1 MKIVVTNPSGLT
13 DNQIQELKQ
22 LGEVAVYNDTN
33 NDNYAERVKDAEIA
47 VLDCFLTPVTSELL
61 AKTPD
66 LKFFSINSTG
76 FDKVDVE
83 ATKNAGVIASNVPHF
98 STNSVA
104 EMAIGLMFAANR
116 KIALG
121 DKEFRNGLIAVD
133 PGTPEQTRYSG
144 FDLIGKTLG
153 VVGLGDIGSRIA
165 EIGNGIGMSVIAYN
179 RTEKDLPN
187 VKQVSLQELFEKA
200 DVVVLAL
207 ALNDQTKGII
217 TKELIENMKKSA
229 IFVSIAGLGLIDQ
242 DALKNVLNNDLI
254 AGTGIDTASQDWAEV
269 KNAVLTPHNGY
280 NTRESDENMGRIITE
295 NIKAYIDGKP
305 INRIDS

>member
-1 MKIVVTNPSGLT
+1 MKIVITNPSGLT
-13 DNQIQELKQ
+13 ENQVQELKQ
-22 LGEVAVYNDTN
+22 LGEVDVYKDTN
-33 NDNYAERVKDAEIA
+33 NDNYAERVASAEIA
-47 VLDCFLTPVTSELL
+47 VLDCFLTPITSELL

-76 FDKVDVE
+76 FDKVDVV
-83 ATKNAGVIASNVPHF
+83 ATKNAGVVASNVPHF

-133 PGTPEQTRYSG
+133 PGTPEQARFSG
-144 FDLIGKTLG
+144 FDLTGKTIG
-153 VVGLGDIGSRIA
+153 VIGLGDIGSRIA

-179 RTEKDLPN
+179 RTDKNLPN
-187 VKQVSLQELFEKA
+187 VKQVSLTELFESS

-217 TKELIENMKKSA
+217 TKELIESMKKSA
-229 IFVSIAGLGLIDQ
+229 IFVSIAGLDLTDQ
-242 DALKNVLNNDLI
+242 DALKNALNNGLI
-254 AGTGIDTASQDWAEV
+254 AGAGIDTASQDWTEG
-269 KNAVLTPHNGY
+269 KNTVLTPHNGY

-305 INRIDS
+305 INQIV